1 MRYALR
7 EAAEYLV
14 RIAAPM
20 MPHLAEEG
28 WAALGHTSLLAEEPW
43 PVADP
48 AVLAEDTVTIAV
60 QVNGTRRG
68 ELTIAR
74 DAAKE
79 DIEAAAL
86 GLESVARAI
95 GGRKIK
101 KVVVVPQRIVN
112 VVA

>member
-1 MRYALR
+1 M
-7 EAAEYLV
+7 
-14 RIAAPM
+14 
-20 MPHLAEEG
+20 
-28 WAALGHTSLLAEEPW
+28 
-43 PVADP
+43 ADP

-86 GLESVARAI
+86 GLEFVARAI

>member
-1 MRYALR
+1 M
-7 EAAEYLV
+7 
-14 RIAAPM
+14 
-20 MPHLAEEG
+20 
-28 WAALGHTSLLAEEPW
+28 
-43 PVADP
+43 
-48 AVLAEDTVTIAV
+48 
-60 QVNGTRRG
+60 NGTRRG